1 MLRTAI
7 LTATLAAAGM
17 AQPALAQS
25 WGIGVGVEY
34 GPPVF
39 YGPPPVYY
47 DPRLG
52 PPPAYYGAPP
62 VVVRRPAPHFRELV
76 PQLVSPDTVL
86 DRLEAA
92 GYREF
97 SPMAHRG
104 GRYKLNAVDPSGDL
118 VALELST
125 FTGEIESRYVLQT
138 VPRPPALAR
147 VRPEPEPDPA
157 LEPEPERVRAPAPP
171 EPAVSAAEPLPP
183 RQEPPAPE
191 VAAAEPP
198 PVAPEDAPSS
208 LRDRLIP
215 PPEEPE
221 DGERDPLVVY

>member
-47 DPRLG
+47 DPRFG
-52 PPPAYYGAPP
+52 PPPAYYRAPP
-62 VVVRRPAPHFRELV
+62 VVVRRPTPHFRELV

-92 GYREF
+92 GYREL

-104 GRYKLNAVDPSGDL
+104 GLYKLNAVDPSGDL
-118 VALELST
+118 VALELSA

-138 VPRPPALAR
+138 VPRPPEIAR
-147 VRPEPEPDPA
+147 ARPEPEPQPELA
-157 LEPEPERVRAPAPP
+157 QEPEPEPVRAAAAAPPPPPPAPAP
-171 EPAVSAAEPLPP
+171 AAAA
-183 RQEPPAPE
+183 PPA
-191 VAAAEPP
+191 APP
-198 PVAPEDAPSS
+198 TEDAPSS